1 MGSCSSSGKGGGRRI
16 VSGGISA
23 ADIVSTTSLV
33 SAREENPKLV
43 DQTLSTFKDFHDEYG
58 TVIGDIE
65 LATLKGKGNMALGYY
80 DGENIAIN
88 KSYFNDR
95 MADAYKASVDDGF
108 HPSNGNKTALQ
119 AVVAHEIGHQLTDA
133 VGGKIGTSSIDESAG
148 RIVNEARK
156 NTSHKGVVQMAGKI
170 SKYATS
176 SNAEAIAEAVADVY
190 CNGRKAKSESHAIVN
205 VINKYLKG

>member
-1 MGSCSSSGKGGGRRI
+1 MGSCSSSGKGVGRFGG
-16 VSGGISA
+16 GGGNIN
-23 ADIVSTTSLV
+23 IVSTTSLI
-33 SAREENPKLV
+33 SAREEQPQLV
-43 DQTLSTFKDFHDEYG
+43 DQTLGTFKDFHDQYG

-65 LATLKGKGNMALGYY
+65 LATIGGNGASTMAYY
-80 DGENIAIN
+80 DGENIAVN
-88 KSYFNDR
+88 KSYFNKGIE
-95 MADAYKASVDDGF
+95 DAYRASVESGF

-133 VGGKIGTSSIDESAG
+133 VGAKIGLSSLDASAN

-156 NTSHKGVVQMAGKI
+156 NTSHRGVVQMASKI
-170 SKYATS
+170 STYATH

-205 VINKYLKG
+205 VMNKYLKG